1 MRTTPPEHRRCA
13 GFTLIEVLVSLAIA
27 AIGMAFFLSA
37 AGMGL
42 QNTGIA
48 DQSIQA
54 TRLAQSHLA
63 AVGFSVPLRQG
74 NYSGDDGPG
83 FRWQVRIFAPLNHP
97 KPAGSSEAAA
107 TSRALYPVEVDESWQ
122 SGFSRREIVLRSERL
137 GTP

>member
-1 MRTTPPEHRRCA
+1 LRTERTR

-37 AGMGL
+37 TGVGL

-74 NYSGDDGPG
+74 SYSGDDGLG
-83 FRWQVRIFAPLNHP
+83 FRWQVRVSAPLAHP
-97 KPAGSSEAAA
+97 HPAGGQISPGASSEAP
-107 TSRALYPVEVDESWQ
+107 SRVLYPVEVGESWQ
-122 SGFSRREIVLRSERL
+122 SGFSHREIVLRSERL
-137 GTP
+137 GAP